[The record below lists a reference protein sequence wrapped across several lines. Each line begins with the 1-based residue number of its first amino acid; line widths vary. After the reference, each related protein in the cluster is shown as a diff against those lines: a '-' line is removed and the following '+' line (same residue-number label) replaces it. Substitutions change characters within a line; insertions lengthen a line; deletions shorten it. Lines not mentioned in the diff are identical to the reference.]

1 MQSTNRFNMAVAT
14 LLLPLLTFP
23 VAVMALESDMRKPI
37 NITSDRMDI
46 DDGTGKSVYR
56 GNVRLQ
62 QGSLSLSA
70 GTVTVLQS
78 PGKGKSSRVI
88 AEGRPAI
95 LRQIK
100 DGTKEKI
107 EGRANR
113 LEYTVN
119 SKLLVLTGNASLS
132 QGGDTFKSDRIV
144 YDRAKAVIKGGTS
157 AAGKERVRVTIGK
170 K

>member
-1 MQSTNRFNMAVAT
+1 MVVAI
-14 LLLPLLTFP
+14 LLSLITIP

-46 DDGTGKSVYR
+46 DDGSGKSVYR

-62 QGSLSLSA
+62 QGSLSLRA
-70 GTVTVLQS
+70 GTLTVIQS
-78 PGKGKSSRVI
+78 PGKGKSSKVI
-88 AEGRPAI
+88 AEGRPAV

-100 DGTKEKI
+100 DGSKEKI

-119 SKLLVLTGNASLS
+119 SKLLVMTGNASLK
-132 QGGDTFKSDRIV
+132 QGGETFKSDRIV
-144 YDRAKAVIKGGTS
+144 YDRAKAAIKAGTS
-157 AAGKERVRVTIGK
+157 AKGKERVRVTIGK
-170 K
+170 GKP